1 MRESIFCS
9 ISVKILSF
17 CRFLHIVLCLN
28 INSSIFLACE
38 IYKETVLP
46 LESGGPGKSA
56 VDVQAGY
63 ITIGG
68 DDVLRVAHTA
78 ILPDETVLS
87 AVEPL
92 WLALA

>member
-1 MRESIFCS
+1 M
-9 ISVKILSF
+9 
-17 CRFLHIVLCLN
+17 
-28 INSSIFLACE
+28 
-38 IYKETVLP
+38 LP